1 MSVPTTAI
9 SSNFVL
15 VSWSLPDTRGSPI
28 TAYTIKIRESDDLT
42 FTLSIADCNGSTST
56 IISSRSCLIPI
67 STLRSAPFNL
77 PWGSSVFAKV
87 SATNLYGTSDESLQ
101 GNGAVIL
108 TVPDA
113 PLSVQDDPLVTSG
126 TQIAL

>member
-28 TAYTIKIRESDDLT
+28 TGYTIKIRESDDLT
-42 FTLSIADCNGSTST
+42 FTHSIADCNGSTST

-113 PLSVQDDPLVTSG
+113 PRSVQDDPLVTSG